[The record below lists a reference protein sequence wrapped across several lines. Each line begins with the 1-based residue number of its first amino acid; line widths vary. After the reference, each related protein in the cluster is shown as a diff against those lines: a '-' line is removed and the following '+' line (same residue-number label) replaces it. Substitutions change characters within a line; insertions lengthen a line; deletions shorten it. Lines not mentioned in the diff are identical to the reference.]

1 MDGKIV
7 AVDIAALVGLLVVLN
22 PAVTGIGL
30 HEWIG
35 LGAFALLF
43 VHCVQHFDWVV
54 ETVAGMAR
62 RPAPAR
68 VGNLV
73 LDVLILIAL
82 AVVMLSGLLVSGA
95 VLPAFGLFANGY
107 YFWDPLHAISAKVLL
122 ALLLVHVAA
131 HWKWLLNFFRRS
143 RRIEQ
148 AAARAEEELS

>member
-43 VHCVQHFDWVV
+43 AHCVQHFDWVV

-62 RPAPAR
+62 RPVPAR

-73 LDVLILIAL
+73 LDALILIAL

-122 ALLLVHVAA
+122 ALLLVHVAV